1 MTGNACRKNIT
12 IELSVYVVSSNSME
26 MIGASQGVHKGM
38 FARAKY
44 IRNVPYLML
53 CEVAAAVRAAG
64 RPGGPAR
71 IGLTRPAYR
80 RPSCVLVYVLNI
92 GWHAV
97 AVW

>member
-1 MTGNACRKNIT
+1 MLLLRNYPSTTAGTSTVTGQST
-12 IELSVYVVSSNSME
+12 WTGGSTPTDPS
-26 MIGASQGVHKGM
+26 ASTGQG
-38 FARAKY
+38 
-44 IRNVPYLML
+44 NVPYLML

>member
-1 MTGNACRKNIT
+1 MFLLRNYPSTRAGTSTLTGQSTRT
-12 IELSVYVVSSNSME
+12 GVSTP
-26 MIGASQGVHKGM
+26 IDPGT
-38 FARAKY
+38 RTD

-64 RPGGPAR
+64 RPAR
-71 IGLTRPAYR
+71 IGLTRPVYR
-80 RPSCVLVYVLNI
+80 RPSCVLLYVLNI